1 MDKAREWIKNNQQSI
16 LTALNTLLFQESWN
30 KYAQGNIS
38 SWEMEALCFY
48 YHEHELKNV
57 NKSKYGIV
65 NFFDLSSNP
74 DVDYFFKRNNKE
86 IPIYKIYRII
96 GTVINKN
103 DTRSSVTLLT
113 TDGVVTVKF
122 TKEYYAMA
130 ARQIS
135 EKQPDGTKKVIE
147 KGWMTR
153 GTKLLVAGFRR
164 EDMFIAKT
172 YAKTNSHQLYKI
184 ESLDEDGNLGLTH
197 ERMSSNDAI

>member
-1 MDKAREWIKNNQQSI
+1 MFKLFKICGTCIAKNKDK
-16 LTALNTLLFQESWN
+16 
-30 KYAQGNIS
+30 
-38 SWEMEALCFY
+38 
-48 YHEHELKNV
+48 
-57 NKSKYGIV
+57 
-65 NFFDLSSNP
+65 
-74 DVDYFFKRNNKE
+74 
-86 IPIYKIYRII
+86 
-96 GTVINKN
+96 GTV
-103 DTRSSVTLLT
+103 SLLT

-164 EDMFIAKT
+164 EGMFIAKT

-184 ESLDEDGNLGLTH
+184 ESLDEDGNLKLTH
-197 ERMSSNDAI
+197 ERMTSNDAI